1 MKIIFFCIVVMICF
15 QGFADSREAGIK
27 PVKIL
32 KKICLD
38 YNKLE
43 TLSGRMDIYLGSPVP
58 GVDRII
64 GER

>member
-1 MKIIFFCIVVMICF
+1 MICF